1 VKRTVAIDFDGV
13 LAHYDGNYREGQLGE
28 PHPAAIKTIQDYIAA
43 DMDVVIHTTRARTQR
58 GVSLILAWLVKHGIT
73 KMDLTRMAIS
83 SIKPVAYVYIDDRA
97 IQFNGTFPTAQQIRE
112 YKTWDGR

>member
-1 VKRTVAIDFDGV
+1 MGDRRSGGNDSVKRTVAIDFDGV
-13 LAHYDGNYREGQLGE
+13 LAHYDGNYRANQLGE
-28 PHPAAIKTIQDYIAA
+28 PHPAAIKTIQDYIAN

-58 GVSLILAWLVKHGIT
+58 VVSLILAWLVKHGIP

-97 IQFNGTFPTAQQIRE
+97 ICFDGT
-112 YKTWDGR
+112 